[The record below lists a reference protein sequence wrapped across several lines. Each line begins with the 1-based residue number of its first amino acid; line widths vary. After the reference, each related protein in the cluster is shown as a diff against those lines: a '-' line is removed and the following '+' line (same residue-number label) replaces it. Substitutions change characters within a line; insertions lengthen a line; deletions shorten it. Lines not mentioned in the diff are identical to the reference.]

1 MLKHK
6 LHLPLARGH
15 LHSNVQTNTL
25 CHNRTVSFFNRALS
39 KAMKIEWAPK
49 GLIWGKIIKRFIKRQ
64 VPEIQYEPGLFV
76 TGFVAD
82 LIPRKISYQPF
93 KTASTSILHPSPSS
107 MSAALVESV
116 KAWFST
122 VSVVFAACPY
132 ALFTFNLFE
141 ATFLA
146 AVQSQIIALSY
157 QDNSTHLKT
166 ATNVLGFA
174 GVLLDVTSACLGLM
188 TSTVLQRHIAVVEKQ
203 LDAIEDASPEQ
214 LQETL
219 RFLEASRTRGQL
231 LASLLSSSAFPD
243 LLRRIL
249 AKVMARAAVLE
260 KQNTDGDGGEL
271 NPLTE
276 STGFRIE
283 AVPNR

>member
-1 MLKHK
+1 
-6 LHLPLARGH
+6 
-15 LHSNVQTNTL
+15 
-25 CHNRTVSFFNRALS
+25 
-39 KAMKIEWAPK
+39 
-49 GLIWGKIIKRFIKRQ
+49 
-64 VPEIQYEPGLFV
+64 
-76 TGFVAD
+76 
-82 LIPRKISYQPF
+82 
-93 KTASTSILHPSPSS
+93 

-122 VSVVFAACPY
+122 VSVVFAAVRSISEVPRNQWETVKNQVGDLVS
-132 ALFTFNLFE
+132 AATI

-283 AVPNR
+283 AVPNPSIGGAASGAMLLGVLCFFGSVICLAVSTQPHVVWIIAVALTGGIFVAASSVRAVGRETIAAILTAWAGL

>member
-1 MLKHK
+1 
-6 LHLPLARGH
+6 
-15 LHSNVQTNTL
+15 
-25 CHNRTVSFFNRALS
+25 
-39 KAMKIEWAPK
+39 
-49 GLIWGKIIKRFIKRQ
+49 
-64 VPEIQYEPGLFV
+64 
-76 TGFVAD
+76 
-82 LIPRKISYQPF
+82 
-93 KTASTSILHPSPSS
+93 

-122 VSVVFAACPY
+122 VSVVFAAVRSISEVPRNQWETVKNQVGDLVS
-132 ALFTFNLFE
+132 A
-141 ATFLA
+141 AT
-146 AVQSQIIALSY
+146 I
-157 QDNSTHLKT
+157 
-166 ATNVLGFA
+166 
-174 GVLLDVTSACLGLM
+174 
-188 TSTVLQRHIAVVEKQ
+188 RHIAVVEKQ